1 MFNVAQKLFKL
12 IELLLFS
19 LVISIILQHRSCI
32 SSMVSSASTGTSGVC
47 DVSGWGAGDTE
58 PSATPFV
65 AGCDGFAM
73 LPVSS
78 LSLISLE

>member
-1 MFNVAQKLFKL
+1 
-12 IELLLFS
+12 
-19 LVISIILQHRSCI
+19 
-32 SSMVSSASTGTSGVC
+32 MVSSASTGTSGVC
-47 DVSGWGAGDTE
+47 DVSGCGGAGDTE

-65 AGCDGFAM
+65 VGCDGFAM